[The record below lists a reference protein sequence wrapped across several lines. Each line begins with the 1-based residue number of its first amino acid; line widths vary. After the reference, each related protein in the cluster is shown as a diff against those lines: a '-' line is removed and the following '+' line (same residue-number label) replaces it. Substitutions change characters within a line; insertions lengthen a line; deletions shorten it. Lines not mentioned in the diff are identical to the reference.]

1 MKGDKMNIVKYN
13 NNLNSV
19 GLRSFTAE
27 ELDLLMSIC
36 HKLKDKGIEEIKIS
50 YYDLKKLIQTKK
62 NPSLKEFTESIMN
75 VNRKLLALNFT
86 IVENNEII
94 QFAMFKEFR
103 TNPQNQIL
111 TIAISDRFKF
121 LLNDFEVGNWTRFEL
136 KEFLRL
142 NSNYTKEFYRRMKQF
157 RKTGFWKCD
166 IEEFRNLLNIP
177 RKYRITD
184 IDTRI
189 LKPIMKELGEEY
201 NLKIEKKY
209 GFPGGRG
216 RSRVVGFE
224 FRFSPERK
232 EDIVIDDEENNDN
245 PISLSKPGKS
255 ERKEEPEIVSE
266 IKSRLTEAV
275 PEQEKEKTLREKLK
289 EKIDFN
295 NENVRNLGFICE
307 GIKKSPKLKDS
318 FEKLTRKIE
327 RAKEMNIQ
335 LEAIYNLGEEDFTQ
349 EIVELAE
356 ELLASKI

>member
-1 MKGDKMNIVKYN
+1 
-13 NNLNSV
+13 
-19 GLRSFTAE
+19 
-27 ELDLLMSIC
+27 MSIC
-36 HKLKDKGIEEIKIS
+36 HKLKDKGTEEIKIS

-136 KEFLRL
+136 KEFMRL

-201 NLKIEKKY
+201 NLKTEKKY

-232 EDIVIDDEENNDN
+232 EDIVIDNEKNSDN
-245 PISLSKPGKS
+245 PISLSKAGKS
-255 ERKEEPEIVSE
+255 ERKEETKIVPEK
-266 IKSRLTEAV
+266 KSRLIEAI
-275 PEQEKEKTLREKLK
+275 PEKEEEKTLKEKLK
-289 EKIDFN
+289 EKISSNDIAIK
-295 NENVRNLGFICE
+295 NLEAFCE
-307 GIKKSPKLKDS
+307 GIKNSSKLKAS
-318 FEKLTRKIE
+318 FEKFKGKIE
-327 RAKEMNIQ
+327 KLSSENAQ
-335 LEAIYNLGEEDFTQ
+335 LKIIYNLGEENFTQ
-349 EIVELAE
+349 EIIDLAE
-356 ELLASKI
+356 ELITSKI

>member
-1 MKGDKMNIVKYN
+1 MKNKIVKYDN
-13 NNLNSV
+13 DFNTV
-19 GLRSFTAE
+19 GLRGFTAE
-27 ELDLLMSIC
+27 ELDLLMTIL
-36 HKLKDKGIEEIKIS
+36 HRVKNKKIEEIKFS
-50 YYDLKKLIQTKK
+50 YYDLKQLIKSEKRPTVEQFSK
-62 NPSLKEFTESIMN
+62 SIMN
-75 VNRKLLALNFT
+75 INKKLLALNFT
-86 IVENNEII
+86 LLENDEII
-94 QFAMFKEFR
+94 QFALFKEFR
-103 TNPQNQIL
+103 TSPKKQIL
-111 TIAISDRFKF
+111 TVSVSERFKF
-121 LLNDFEVGNWTRFEL
+121 LLNDFDPGKWTRFEL
-136 KEFLRL
+136 EEFVTLK
-142 NSNYTKEFYRRMKQF
+142 SSYTKEFYRRMKQF
-157 RKTGFWKCD
+157 RSTGFWKCS
-166 IEEFRNLLNIP
+166 IEEFRNLLDIP
-177 RKYRITD
+177 EKYRITD
-184 IDTRI
+184 IDAWV
-189 LKPIMKELGEEY
+189 LKPIQRELGEKY
-201 NLKIEKKY
+201 DLKIIKKY
-209 GFPGGRG
+209 GFSGGRG

>member
-1 MKGDKMNIVKYN
+1 MAGNILMNIVKYN

-36 HKLKDKGIEEIKIS
+36 HKLKDKGTEEIKIS

-136 KEFLRL
+136 KEFMRL

-157 RKTGFWKCD
+157 KNTGFWNCSLENFKHLLD
-166 IEEFRNLLNIP
+166 IP
-177 RKYRITD
+177 ATYRMID
-184 IDTRI
+184 IDTWV
-189 LKPIMKELGEEY
+189 LKPIKKELGEKY

-209 GFPGGRG
+209 GFTGGRG

-224 FRFSPERK
+224 FRFLKDS
-232 EDIVIDDEENNDN
+232 
-245 PISLSKPGKS
+245 
-255 ERKEEPEIVSE
+255 
-266 IKSRLTEAV
+266 
-275 PEQEKEKTLREKLK
+275 KEKIEEAEKMKKNEDNKTKTENKKKEVKISTYPPKFLGVSKTEEKKELSLREKISEKIEMIKDYMSKNNAFLK
-289 EKIDFN
+289 EYTKNGTRN
-295 NENVRNLGFICE
+295 NDT
-307 GIKKSPKLKDS
+307 S
-318 FEKLTRKIE
+318 LT
-327 RAKEMNIQ
+327 KEMKNRI
-335 LEAIYNLGEEDFTQ
+335 E
-349 EIVELAE
+349 
-356 ELLASKI
+356 KK

>member
-1 MKGDKMNIVKYN
+1 MNIVKYN

-36 HKLKDKGIEEIKIS
+36 HKLKDKGTEEIKIS

-136 KEFLRL
+136 KEFMNL

-166 IEEFRNLLNIP
+166 IEEFRNLLDIP
-177 RKYRITD
+177 KKYRITD

-189 LKPIMKELGEEY
+189 LKPIQKELGEKY

-209 GFPGGRG
+209 GFSGGRG
-216 RSRVVGFE
+216 RSRVTGFE
-224 FRFSPERK
+224 FKFSTEK
-232 EDIVIDDEENNDN
+232 KVDIVAVTEEDNNN
-245 PISLSKPGKS
+245 PIPLSKPRKPKKKEETRVVS
-255 ERKEEPEIVSE
+255 ERKTRIV
-266 IKSRLTEAV
+266 EA
-275 PEQEKEKTLREKLK
+275 PPKIEKEKTLREKIK
-289 EKIDFN
+289 EKIS
-295 NENVRNLGFICE
+295 ENDEIIEKLEALYVG
-307 GIKKSPKLKDS
+307 LKDKPQ
-318 FEKLTRKIE
+318 FKKITEKYPPKIE
-327 RAKEMNIQ
+327 EIKNVNMQ
-335 LEAIYNLGEEDFTQ
+335 LKVIYDIDENEFTQ
-349 EIVELAE
+349 EIIELAE
-356 ELLASKI
+356 ELIVKK